1 MVTKKEATQTK
12 SNKPE
17 RFKRVNIL
25 ITEGQHDKVA
35 QLDLSLSGLVRDLL
49 DDRFSDSTITLAL
62 TPKTKEHYDYIVS
75 NFGVSDS
82 ELEPYFS
89 EALDQFLESKIK
101 EIEGIRQRM
110 RKKK

>member
-1 MVTKKEATQTK
+1 MTNKKEASASSK
-12 SNKPE
+12 NRPE
-17 RFKRVNIL
+17 KFRRVNIL
-25 ITEGQHDKVA
+25 ITEAQHDKVS

-49 DDRFSDSTITLAL
+49 DDRFSNSTITLAL

-101 EIEGIRQRM
+101 EIEGIRQKI